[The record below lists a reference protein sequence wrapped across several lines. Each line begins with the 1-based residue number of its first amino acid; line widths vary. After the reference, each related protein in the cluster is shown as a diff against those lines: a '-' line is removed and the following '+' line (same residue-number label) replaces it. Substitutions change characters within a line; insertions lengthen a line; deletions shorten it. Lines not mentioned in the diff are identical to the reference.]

1 MAKSQQLIVCSWEE
15 HLAAIASRYPYPFP
29 PAITKGPHPKV
40 DGVFVPG
47 GKAYTGRK
55 VRKSGDNRSKGGI

>member
-1 MAKSQQLIVCSWEE
+1 MAKGQQLIVCSWEE
-15 HLAAIASRYPYPFP
+15 HLAANAYRYPYVFP
-29 PAITKGPHPKV
+29 PAIARGPHPIV
-40 DGVFVPG
+40 DGVPMPG

>member
-1 MAKSQQLIVCSWEE
+1 MAKSQQLTVCPWEE
-15 HLAAIASRYPYPFP
+15 HLVNIASRYPYAFP
-29 PAITKGPHPKV
+29 PAITKGPHPLV
-40 DGVFVPG
+40 DGVPMPG